1 MIIKQE
7 IDRSEA
13 TTKGIS
19 YIAHIKTIN
28 EE

>member
-7 IDRSEA
+7 IDRSEE
-13 TTKGIS
+13 TTKAIS
-19 YIAHIKTIN
+19 YIVHIKTIN